1 MRRILL
7 IIAVAAIMAVM
18 IGTSALS
25 ANAQDRPDCD
35 PWTWNWYRSASGH
48 WYWQWHQD
56 CWNPAQGYYT
66 NWDGWGW
73 Y

>member
-7 IIAVAAIMAVM
+7 IIAVAAIMAAM

-25 ANAQDRPDCD
+25 ANAQRPECD
-35 PWTWNWYRSASGH
+35 PWTWDWYRSASGH
-48 WYWQWHQD
+48 WYWQYHQN
-56 CWNPAQGYYT
+56 CWNAAQGYYT